1 MFKEFASAAV
11 TLLVTID
18 PIGNLPVFIS
28 VTAGMTAI
36 ERRATA
42 LQATIIATSV
52 LVAFALLGEH
62 LLGFMGI
69 SIDAF
74 RIAGGLLLFW
84 TAFQMV
90 FGDKQEAQS
99 DTVKKVN
106 ADRVTHLAIVPLA
119 IPLMSGPGSISA
131 TILLS
136 SHAKGI
142 VELVALLIII
152 VAIMAIGLVAFMMA
166 SPINKVIGKTGAN
179 VLTRLLGVLLAALS
193 VQFVIDGV
201 MAVTGGKVTG
211 I

>member
-1 MFKEFASAAV
+1 MFSDLASAAV
-11 TLLVTID
+11 TLFVTID

-28 VTAGMTAI
+28 VTAGMTAL

-42 LQATIIATSV
+42 IQATIIATGV
-52 LVAFALLGEH
+52 LVAFALFGSH

-90 FGDKQEAQS
+90 FGDKQEAQD
-99 DTVKKVN
+99 DTVKRIN
-106 ADRVTHLAIVPLA
+106 ADQVTHIAIVPLA

-136 SHAKGI
+136 SHSPSLFAHAG
-142 VELVALLIII
+142 LLIII
-152 VAIMAIGLVAFMMA
+152 VAIMAIGLAVFMM
-166 SPINKVIGKTGAN
+166 SGPINRMIGKTGAN

-201 MAVTGGKVTG
+201 LAVTGGTVTG
-211 I
+211 P